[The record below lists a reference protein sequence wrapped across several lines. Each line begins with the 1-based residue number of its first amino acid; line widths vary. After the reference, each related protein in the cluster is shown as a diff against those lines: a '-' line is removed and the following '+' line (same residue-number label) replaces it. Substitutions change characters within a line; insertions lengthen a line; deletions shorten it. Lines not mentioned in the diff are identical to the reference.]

1 MHQLGDC
8 AQLHPTREQGIWM
21 LRLETELVQELA
33 ERAMD
38 NNRIDQDT
46 TGWVETI
53 SAAVNS
59 SGPHWFHVV
68 FERDVAREN
77 PQRIFITPYHP
88 ITRLLTEIGNESP
101 LFLQTE
107 SHDSTPQQAAWCVCI
122 DWTVDSLTRT
132 TVRRWLYLDASGS
145 PVLDDGA
152 RPLQLLRTGEPIGQ
166 QDLQVFLN
174 PIEEALLESERLRL
188 LPLLGELR
196 DNAEHA
202 WHQRI
207 RREMAQLTEAD
218 WTARSEGRTP
228 DPRWVRM
235 KNSLITKLQ
244 DELARRLAELDQI
257 RDNLVGRLELRVAI
271 QIE

>member
-1 MHQLGDC
+1 M
-8 AQLHPTREQGIWM
+8 
-21 LRLETELVQELA
+21 A
-33 ERAMD
+33 ERVMD
-38 NNRIDQDT
+38 DTRIDQDT
-46 TGWVETI
+46 VGWANTI
-53 SAAVNS
+53 SAAANS

-68 FERDVAREN
+68 FDRDIARDN
-77 PQRIFITPYHP
+77 PQHIFITPYHP
-88 ITRLLTEIGNESP
+88 ITRLLTEIGSDSP
-101 LFLQTE
+101 IFLQAEHHET
-107 SHDSTPQQAAWCVCI
+107 TPQQAAWCVCI

-132 TVRRWLYLDASGS
+132 TVRRWLYLNAGGE

-152 RPLQLLRTGEPIGQ
+152 RPLQLLRTGESIGQ
-166 QDLQVFLN
+166 QELQNFLE

-202 WHQRI
+202 WHHRI
-207 RREMAQLTEAD
+207 RREMSQLVEAD

-244 DELARRLAELDQI
+244 DGLARRLAELDQI
-257 RDNLVGRLELRVAI
+257 RDNLEGTLELRVAI
-271 QIE
+271 RIE